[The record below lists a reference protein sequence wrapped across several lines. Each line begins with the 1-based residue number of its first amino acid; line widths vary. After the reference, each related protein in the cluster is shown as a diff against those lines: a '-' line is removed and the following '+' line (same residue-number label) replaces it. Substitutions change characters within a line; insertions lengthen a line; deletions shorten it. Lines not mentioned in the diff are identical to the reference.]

1 MIEQWNDIKNK
12 VRRWWLRLLILLH
25 PLMKRFQS
33 LPWERLAPLKK
44 LNPFKYIKRMDWY
57 IIKKFIGTYII
68 LLP

>member
-33 LPWERLAPLKK
+33 LPWEKADGLV
-44 LNPFKYIKRMDWY
+44 YH
-57 IIKKFIGTYII
+57 
-68 LLP
+68 